1 MQTLQ
6 QNQGKKPLV
15 MYLLGS
21 LNCGSLG
28 SGFGNQYSKGIRQ
41 TPGGVW
47 TDGTRGTT
55 TLHPMPHTDFSV
67 ESTRGGGMRGGCAPV
82 EEGMAGSRKSV
93 QANLP
98 PPPPPLRVKREI
110 RETNSGVVLRE
121 SPEALQA
128 EHLPTSRLWQ

>member
-67 ESTRGGGMRGGCAPV
+67 ESTRGGGVRGGGGV
-82 EEGMAGSRKSV
+82 RS
-93 QANLP
+93 
-98 PPPPPLRVKREI
+98 
-110 RETNSGVVLRE
+110 SGRRDGWLSKV
-121 SPEALQA
+121 SSGK
-128 EHLPTSRLWQ
+128 PTTTTTTTQG